1 MTKHIEALLRII
13 IKKGLVF
20 DIRSD
25 ANNND
30 GEGPRIP
37 LSPLHR
43 IVPCTSIRKSLRS
56 ASRPYP

>member
-1 MTKHIEALLRII
+1 MTQHIEALLRKI

-20 DIRSD
+20 DVRSD

-43 IVPCTSIRKSLRS
+43 IV
-56 ASRPYP
+56 